1 MLFVVLTW
9 SLYRQ
14 IVHQP
19 DLEERW
25 AHIRESWHNPLFWLV
40 VALMFLNW
48 GIEARK
54 WQVLMKPLQRM
65 TLLHAIKAV
74 FAGCSITMLTPNRI
88 GEYGG
93 RVLYIDEQH
102 RLRAISLTILGSMT
116 QLAITMLFGAAAV
129 ISLKFFSG
137 VDENLLSSMSAFING
152 SVLAISV
159 LGAVIVLLFVFR
171 VHILVLAVS
180 KLKFLKALLKHI
192 AVLDEFSGK
201 QLLRILSLSASRY
214 LVFILQYILLLQLME
229 VRIPF
234 NLLFLLLSLFY
245 MIMVIAPTIGFTELP
260 VRATLSVML
269 LGKFSTNIIGIQAA
283 ALGIWLINL
292 VAPAIIGSLLILG
305 IKIMKEK

>member
-14 IVHQP
+14 IIHQP
-19 DLEERW
+19 DLATRW
-25 AHIRESWHNPLFWLV
+25 AHIRESWHYPLFWFV
-40 VALMFLNW
+40 VVLMFLNW

-54 WQVLMKPLQRM
+54 WQVLMKPLQRIK
-65 TLLHAIKAV
+65 LLHAIKAV

-93 RVLYIDEQH
+93 RVLYIDEPH

-116 QLAITMLFGAAAV
+116 QLAITMLFGSAAV
-129 ISLKFFSG
+129 ISLKFLS
-137 VDENLLSSMSAFING
+137 VADAQMLSSISGFING
-152 SVLAISV
+152 SVLVISV
-159 LGAVIVLLFVFR
+159 AGAIIVLLFIFR
-171 VHILVLAVS
+171 VHFLVLAVS
-180 KLKFLKALLKHI
+180 KFKFLKAMLKHI
-192 AVLDEFSGK
+192 AVLDAFSGK
-201 QLLRILSLSASRY
+201 QLLRILSLSATRY
-214 LVFILQYILLLQLME
+214 LVFILQYILLLHLME
-229 VRIPF
+229 VRIPL

-269 LGKFSTNIIGIQAA
+269 LGKFSSNIIGIQAA

-292 VAPAIIGSLLILG
+292 VAPAVIGSVLILG